1 MVKFGERKIAKE
13 TFYAAKRLI
22 KLWNVNVDNIVI
34 SELVKKKNSKYLIG
48 YLDKTMRPLVLKMP
62 KMSGYVKAF
71 KVKEENNKLISF
83 CIDNEKLLDKYKA
96 I

>member
-1 MVKFGERKIAKE
+1 M
-13 TFYAAKRLI
+13 
-22 KLWNVNVDNIVI
+22 
-34 SELVKKKNSKYLIG
+34 IG
-48 YLDKTMRPLVLKMP
+48 YLYKTMRPLVLKMP

-83 CIDNEKLLDKYKA
+83 RIDNEKLLDKYKA